1 MPFSSSLCR
10 RRDIREGISKQA
22 TRWAESYPTSSNIM
36 GGCEVKIS
44 YDDRADLLYLRLD
57 ERKQEVENKRVTDD
71 VVLDIGVGGKIIG
84 IEILDASLHLDL
96 ERLLPVRYEASKA
109 G

>member
-1 MPFSSSLCR
+1 M
-10 RRDIREGISKQA
+10 
-22 TRWAESYPTSSNIM
+22 
-36 GGCEVKIS
+36 KIS
-44 YDDRADLLYLRLD
+44 YDDRADLLYLRFD

-71 VVLDIGVGGKIIG
+71 VVLDIGAGGKIIG

-96 ERLLPVRYEASKA
+96 ERILPVRYEASKV

>member
-1 MPFSSSLCR
+1 M
-10 RRDIREGISKQA
+10 
-22 TRWAESYPTSSNIM
+22 
-36 GGCEVKIS
+36 KIS
-44 YDDRADLLYLRLD
+44 YDDRTNLLYLRFD

-71 VVLDIGVGGKIIG
+71 VVLDIGAGGKIIG

-96 ERLLPVRYEASKA
+96 ELLLPVRYGTSKV

>member
-1 MPFSSSLCR
+1 M
-10 RRDIREGISKQA
+10 
-22 TRWAESYPTSSNIM
+22 
-36 GGCEVKIS
+36 KIS
-44 YDDRADLLYLRLD
+44 YDDRTDLLYLRFD

-96 ERLLPVRYEASKA
+96 ERLLPVRYGASKA

>member
-1 MPFSSSLCR
+1 M
-10 RRDIREGISKQA
+10 
-22 TRWAESYPTSSNIM
+22 
-36 GGCEVKIS
+36 KIS
-44 YDDRADLLYLRLD
+44 YNDRADLLYLRFD

-71 VVLDIGVGGKIIG
+71 VVLDIGAGSKIIG

-96 ERLLPVRYEASKA
+96 ERLLPVRYKASKV

>member
-1 MPFSSSLCR
+1 M
-10 RRDIREGISKQA
+10 
-22 TRWAESYPTSSNIM
+22 
-36 GGCEVKIS
+36 KIS
-44 YDDRADLLYLRLD
+44 YDDRTDLLYLRFD

-71 VVLDIGVGGKIIG
+71 VVLDIGAGGKIIG

-96 ERLLPVRYEASKA
+96 DRLLPVRYGTSKA

>member
-1 MPFSSSLCR
+1 M
-10 RRDIREGISKQA
+10 
-22 TRWAESYPTSSNIM
+22 
-36 GGCEVKIS
+36 KIS
-44 YDDRADLLYLRLD
+44 YDDRTDLLYLRFD

-71 VVLDIGVGGKIIG
+71 VVLDIGEGGKIVG

-96 ERLLPVRYEASKA
+96 ESLLPVRYEASKA

>member
-1 MPFSSSLCR
+1 
-10 RRDIREGISKQA
+10 
-22 TRWAESYPTSSNIM
+22 M
-36 GGCEVKIS
+36 GGSEVKIS
-44 YDDRADLLYLRLD
+44 YDDRADLLYLRFD

-96 ERLLPVRYEASKA
+96 ERLLPVRYGASKA

>member
-1 MPFSSSLCR
+1 
-10 RRDIREGISKQA
+10 
-22 TRWAESYPTSSNIM
+22 M
-36 GGCEVKIS
+36 GRIEVKIS
-44 YDDRADLLYLRLD
+44 YDGKTDLLYPRFD
-57 ERKQEVENKRVTDD
+57 ERKQEVENKRVSED

-96 ERLLPVRYEASKA
+96 ERILPVRYEASKV

>member
-1 MPFSSSLCR
+1 
-10 RRDIREGISKQA
+10 
-22 TRWAESYPTSSNIM
+22 M
-36 GGCEVKIS
+36 GGTEVKSS
-44 YDDRADLLYLRLD
+44 YDDRVDLLYLRFD

-71 VVLDIGVGGKIIG
+71 VVLDIGTGSKIIG

-96 ERLLPVRYEASKA
+96 ERILPVRYEASKV

>member
-1 MPFSSSLCR
+1 
-10 RRDIREGISKQA
+10 
-22 TRWAESYPTSSNIM
+22 M
-36 GGCEVKIS
+36 GGTEVKIS
-44 YDDRADLLYLRLD
+44 YDDRTDLLYLRFD

-71 VVLDIGVGGKIIG
+71 VVLDIGAGGKIIG

-96 ERLLPVRYEASKA
+96 ERLLPVRYGASKA